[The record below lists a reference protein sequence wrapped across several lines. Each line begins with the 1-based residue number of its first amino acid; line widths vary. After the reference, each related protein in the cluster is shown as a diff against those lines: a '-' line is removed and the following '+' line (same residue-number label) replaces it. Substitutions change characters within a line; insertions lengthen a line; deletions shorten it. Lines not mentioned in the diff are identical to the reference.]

1 LRLARNKLAA
11 PLEKM
16 LFRIFERVFV
26 FVLLLSSMTVVD
38 ALTRPAYSSGRD
50 PNVLSTDVPLPT
62 VMIESGV
69 YVCGAFLVL
78 GRWRRVVHAARR
90 VWPLVALTL
99 LAPISLTW
107 SFAPGLTARRSL
119 FLLGSMLLGIYL
131 GEKLSI
137 EQLLHRLAQAL
148 CVLIAASILL
158 YFISPSFVIDYA
170 AYDGAWK
177 GLTNNKNTFG
187 WYMSLAVA
195 VLVLVRFRH
204 FCWLRYVFLLSAAVL
219 LLLSRSATSLVG
231 CVLMVSMIPLWRVIR
246 AGAKTRRL
254 VYVLMFAAICT
265 GICLIWTEQ
274 EMLLRVLGR
283 DSTFTGRTDL
293 WNLVLPAIAKHPIV
307 GYGYGAFW
315 SEMNNE
321 VLNIHIASRWLPMG
335 AHNGY
340 LELCLAFGILG
351 LPLLIYVM
359 WRSFRMASDYM
370 KTNDQYFSVWQITY
384 LLLFLFHN
392 LFESHLLETRS
403 LEFLLFVA
411 ITTSMGV
418 EHYCT
423 QPRTRPSH
431 SYALADHEHPSYSG
445 MVP

>member
-1 LRLARNKLAA
+1 MRFARNKLAA
-11 PLEKM
+11 SLKKM
-16 LFRIFERVFV
+16 LFRIFERVFI

-50 PNVLSTDVPLPT
+50 PDVLSTDVPLTT

-69 YVCGAFLVL
+69 YACGAFLVL
-78 GRWRRVVHAARR
+78 GRWRQVARAARR

-99 LAPISLTW
+99 LAPISLSW
-107 SFAPGLTARRSL
+107 SSAPGLTVRRSI
-119 FLLGSMLLGIYL
+119 FLLGSTLLGIYL
-131 GEKLSI
+131 GEKFSTGR
-137 EQLLHRLAQAL
+137 LLRWLAQAL
-148 CVLIAASILL
+148 CLLIAASILL
-158 YFISPSFVIDYA
+158 YFIFPSFVIDYA

-195 VLVLVRFRH
+195 ALVLVRFHH
-204 FCWLRYVFLLSAAVL
+204 FRWLRYVFLLSAAVL

-231 CVLMVSMIPLWRVIR
+231 CVLMVSMVPLWRVIR
-246 AGAKTRRL
+246 TGAKTRRL
-254 VYVLMFAAICT
+254 VYLLMFAAICT
-265 GICLIWTEQ
+265 GIYLIWAEQ
-274 EMLLRVLGR
+274 ELLLRVLGR

-293 WNLVLPAIAKHPIV
+293 WNLVLPAIAKHPIL

-359 WRSFRMASDYM
+359 WRSFRMATDYM
-370 KTNDQYFSVWQITY
+370 KSNERWFSIWPMTY
-384 LLLFLFHN
+384 LLLFWFHN

-411 ITTSMGV
+411 ITTSMSV

-431 SYALADHEHPSYSG
+431 PYALVDHQQPSYSG
-445 MVP
+445 TVP

>member
-1 LRLARNKLAA
+1 
-11 PLEKM
+11 M

-50 PNVLSTDVPLPT
+50 PDVLSTDVPLPT

-69 YVCGAFLVL
+69 YACGAFLVL
-78 GRWRRVVHAARR
+78 GRWRRVVRAARR
-90 VWPLVALTL
+90 VWPLVALAL

-107 SFAPGLTARRSL
+107 SNAPGLTWRRSI
-119 FLLGSMLLGIYL
+119 FLLGSTLLGIYL
-131 GEKLSI
+131 GEKFSI
-137 EQLLHRLAQAL
+137 ERLLRWLVQAL
-148 CVLIAASILL
+148 CMLIAASILL
-158 YFISPSFVIDYA
+158 YFISPSFVVDYA

-195 VLVLVRFRH
+195 ALVLVRFRH
-204 FCWLRYVFLLSAAVL
+204 FRWLRYVFLLSAAVL

-231 CVLMVSMIPLWRVIR
+231 CVIMVSIIPLWRVIR
-246 AGAKTRRL
+246 AGVKTRRL
-254 VYVLMFAAICT
+254 VYVLMLAAICT
-265 GICLIWTEQ
+265 GIYFIWAGQ
-274 EMLLRVLGR
+274 ELLFRVLGR
-283 DSTFTGRTDL
+283 DPTFTGRTDL
-293 WNLVLPAIAKHPIV
+293 WALVLPAIAKHPIV

-315 SEMNNE
+315 SGTNNE

-351 LPLLIYVM
+351 LLLLFFVL
-359 WRSFRMASDYM
+359 WRSFRMATDYM
-370 KTNDQYFSVWQITY
+370 KSNHGSFSIWPMTY
-384 LLLFLFHN
+384 LLLFAFHN

-403 LEFLLFVA
+403 LEFLLFA
-411 ITTSMGV
+411 TITTSLAM
-418 EHYCT
+418 
-423 QPRTRPSH
+423 PRSRTELRPSH
-431 SYALADHEHPSYSG
+431 AGPYPLVNRQQAVYST
-445 MVP
+445 MPR